1 MSDSESTAPADPQAY
16 VEQVMAEIAE
26 EVRLR
31 RASGDLPPKLER
43 ELDELFLAH
52 SPVAGRGGDL
62 GDALRM
68 VDAATFIDPVVPVES
83 ERAAGAAVKKGM
95 RSLLLWYVGWVTH
108 QMSQSAS
115 AVSRALHIV
124 NDRLQELERQVE
136 VQRVPGA
143 GVVDFPAL
151 HRPDAWW
158 VDPAVDAVAKA
169 PGRILHAACGDG
181 WLVRRIVAAGGDAYG
196 VDPRSQVVDTVEL
209 GTVDLRDERVE
220 EHLRAVAAAGLG
232 GVVLSGIVDG
242 MAGGERTQLLSLV
255 AARLAPGGTLV
266 VHSVGRDA
274 WKADSAPPE
283 ADLAPGR
290 PLRPETWTTLLE
302 HDGYESVAARQGSG
316 GEDFLVTAV
325 RTSVTSPYS
334 SPRR

>member
-1 MSDSESTAPADPQAY
+1 MSDSETTVPADPQAY
-16 VEQVMAEIAE
+16 VEQVMAEIDE

-52 SPVAGRGGDL
+52 SPIAGRGGDL
-62 GDALRM
+62 GEALRM

-124 NDRLQELERQVE
+124 DERLQELERQVE

-151 HRPDAWW
+151 HRSDAWW

-181 WLVRRIVAAGGDAYG
+181 WLVRRVVAVGGDAYG
-196 VDPRSQVVDTVEL
+196 VDPRSQADAAEL
-209 GTVDLRDERVE
+209 GTVDLREENVE

-232 GVVLSGIVDG
+232 GIVLSGIVDG

-255 AARLAPGGTLV
+255 AGRLAPGGTLV
-266 VHSVGRDA
+266 IHSVGRDT
-274 WKADSAPPE
+274 WDADSAPPE

-290 PLRPETWTTLLE
+290 PLRPDTWTALLE
-302 HDGYESVAARQGSG
+302 RGGYESVAARQGPG
-316 GEDFLVTAV
+316 GQDFLVSAI

-334 SPRR
+334 PPQR